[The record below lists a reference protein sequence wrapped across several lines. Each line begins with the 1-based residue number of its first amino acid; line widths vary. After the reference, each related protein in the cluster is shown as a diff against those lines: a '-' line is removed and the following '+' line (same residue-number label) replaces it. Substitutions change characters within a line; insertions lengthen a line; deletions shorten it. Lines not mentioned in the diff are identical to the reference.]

1 MINLIG
7 TYEGKADAKLRLLLP
22 APLKKQLASVLQD
35 GFVMKRSVH
44 EQCLEVYTMAEWN
57 LLMKEISGINRF
69 IKKNNDFIRIF
80 TAGIK
85 VVELDSAGRLLI
97 PKDLQAYAGITKDIV
112 LTASSNVI
120 EIWDKD
126 KYEESIN
133 VTPNQFSALTEDVMG
148 GSNKRNV
155 DGIS

>member
-22 APLKKQLASVLQD
+22 APLKKQLASVMQD

-44 EQCLEVYTMAEWN
+44 EQCLELYTMTEWN
-57 LLMKEISGINRF
+57 LLMSEISSINRF
-69 IKKNNDFIRIF
+69 VKKNNDFIRIF

-85 VVELDSAGRLLI
+85 VVELDNAGRLLI
-97 PKDLQAYAGITKDIV
+97 PKDLQIFAGITKEIV
-112 LTASSNVI
+112 LTASGNLI
-120 EIWDKD
+120 EIWDKE
-126 KYEESIN
+126 KYETSIN
-133 VTPNQFSALTEDVMG
+133 ISPDQFSALTEDVMG
-148 GSNKRNV
+148 NTTKRNL

>member
-22 APLKKQLASVLQD
+22 APLKKQLASVMQD

-44 EQCLEVYTMAEWN
+44 EQCLELYTMAEWN
-57 LLMKEISGINRF
+57 LLMSEISSINRF
-69 IKKNNDFIRIF
+69 VKKNNDFIRIF

-85 VVELDSAGRLLI
+85 VVELDNAGRLLI
-97 PKDLQAYAGITKDIV
+97 PKDLQIFAGITKEIV
-112 LTASSNVI
+112 LTASGNLI

-126 KYEESIN
+126 KYEASIN
-133 VTPNQFSALTEDVMG
+133 ISPDQFSALTEDVMG
-148 GSNKRNV
+148 NTTKRNL

>member
-44 EQCLEVYTMAEWN
+44 EQCLEVYTMAGWD
-57 LLMKEISGINRF
+57 LLMDEVSNINRF

-97 PKDLQAYAGITKDIV
+97 PKDLQAYAGISKDVV
-112 LTASSNVI
+112 LTASKNMI

-133 VTPNQFSALTEDVMG
+133 VTPDEFSTLTEDVMG
-148 GSNKRNV
+148 GNNKRNV

>member
-22 APLKKQLASVLQD
+22 APLKKQLASVMQD

-44 EQCLEVYTMAEWN
+44 EQCLELYAMDEWN
-57 LLMKEISGINRF
+57 LLMNEISSINRF
-69 IKKNNDFIRIF
+69 VKKNNDFIRIF

-85 VVELDSAGRLLI
+85 IVELDSAGRLLI
-97 PKDLQAYAGITKDIV
+97 SKDLQAYAGITKEIV
-112 LTASSNVI
+112 LAASGNVI

-126 KYEESIN
+126 KYEASIN
-133 VTPNQFSALTEDVMG
+133 IAPDQFSALTEDVMG
-148 GSNKRNV
+148 GIKKEL
-155 DGIS
+155 